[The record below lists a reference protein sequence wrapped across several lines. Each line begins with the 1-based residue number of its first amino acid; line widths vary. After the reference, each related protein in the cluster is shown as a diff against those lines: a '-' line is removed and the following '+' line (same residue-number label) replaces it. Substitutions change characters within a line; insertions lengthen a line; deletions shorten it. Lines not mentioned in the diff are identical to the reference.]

1 MKEWEGKGK
10 KPFMVINDLSKIFHY
25 KLRRLA
31 DESGLNESYRHIL
44 FHLVHKDGVTQLE
57 LARATNL
64 RPPTISVTLQKMQE
78 EGYVE
83 RRRDETDLRSTRVFL
98 TDRGRAFDD
107 ASRKLVES
115 IDTAATKGFTEDE
128 ITLLMNLLGRIREN
142 VAPDGWCPAKPLR
155 CQQPISKGGN
165 Q

>member
-1 MKEWEGKGK
+1 MKEWEGKEK

-83 RRRDETDLRSTRVFL
+83 GRNRPAQYTSLS
-98 TDRGRAFDD
+98 DRPGP
-107 ASRKLVES
+107 
-115 IDTAATKGFTEDE
+115 
-128 ITLLMNLLGRIREN
+128 RI
-142 VAPDGWCPAKPLR
+142 
-155 CQQPISKGGN
+155 
-165 Q
+165 

>member
-1 MKEWEGKGK
+1 MKEWEGKEK

-64 RPPTISVTLQKMQE
+64 RPPTISVTLQKM
-78 EGYVE
+78 
-83 RRRDETDLRSTRVFL
+83 
-98 TDRGRAFDD
+98 
-107 ASRKLVES
+107 
-115 IDTAATKGFTEDE
+115 
-128 ITLLMNLLGRIREN
+128 
-142 VAPDGWCPAKPLR
+142 
-155 CQQPISKGGN
+155 
-165 Q
+165 

>member
-1 MKEWEGKGK
+1 MKEWEGKEK

-64 RPPTISVTLQKMQE
+64 APAPSSVSRCRKCKE

-83 RRRDETDLRSTRVFL
+83 RRP
-98 TDRGRAFDD
+98 GRNRPAQIH
-107 ASRKLVES
+107 ES
-115 IDTAATKGFTEDE
+115 F
-128 ITLLMNLLGRIREN
+128 
-142 VAPDGWCPAKPLR
+142 
-155 CQQPISKGGN
+155 
-165 Q
+165 